1 MQAMEKGSV
10 VAQGESPRWYRRRGI
25 VIGAVVVGIPLLL
38 LAWWLLSPLFLN
50 TTVVEELEAEV
61 GQVQVVSGE
70 FAGADS
76 SHQGSGQVVV
86 YEQPDGSQV
95 LRFENLDVTN
105 GPDLH
110 VILSPVGTVSGRADV
125 MADGYV
131 DLGELKGNRGDQNYD
146 VPSEVDL
153 SSGEWTV
160 VIYCQ
165 PFHVVFATAAL
176 Q

>member
-1 MQAMEKGSV
+1 MEKDG
-10 VAQGESPRWYRRRGI
+10 VAAEKAATPWYRRRGFM
-25 VIGAVVVGIPLLL
+25 IGAVIAGIPLLL

-50 TTVVEELEAEV
+50 TTVVEGLEAES
-61 GQVQVVSGE
+61 GQVQVVAGE

-110 VILSPVGTVSGRADV
+110 VILSPVGAVSGRADV

-131 DLGELKGNRGDQNYD
+131 DLGGLKGNRGDQNYD
-146 VPSEVDL
+146 VPSGVDL